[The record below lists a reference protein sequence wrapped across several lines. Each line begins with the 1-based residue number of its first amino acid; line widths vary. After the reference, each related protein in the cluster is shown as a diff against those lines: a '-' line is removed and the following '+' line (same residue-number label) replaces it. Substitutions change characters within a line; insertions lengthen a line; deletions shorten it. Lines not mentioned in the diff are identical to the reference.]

1 MQCAKS
7 NEKSPELDSGHV
19 HRESSDQSKWRSTTI
34 RGDSAFRP
42 SCREILQAR
51 RGKHLHR
58 LAAHY
63 GKFSKGISVP
73 SLSQFFPV
81 PPQIMG
87 GTSDSPS
94 TESGDFSSDAIEVFL
109 ALPAIYAVTEETS
122 SGVHIR
128 PARENEELTNWTAVP
143 LYSAIVADV

>member
-1 MQCAKS
+1 
-7 NEKSPELDSGHV
+7 
-19 HRESSDQSKWRSTTI
+19 
-34 RGDSAFRP
+34 
-42 SCREILQAR
+42 
-51 RGKHLHR
+51 
-58 LAAHY
+58 
-63 GKFSKGISVP
+63 
-73 SLSQFFPV
+73 
-81 PPQIMG
+81 MG